1 VDFLTS
7 SGYLDGPGA
16 RERAGL
22 PKDTGPWRV
31 VTSKALFDFDEET
44 KRMRL
49 TGILKGLDPEEV
61 IQGMGFKP
69 LMASILQ
76 ELDPP
81 QGDELHLLRE
91 HIDPSGIIIRGEKM
105 RAAR

>member
-7 SGYLDGPGA
+7 PGYLDGPGA

-44 KRMRL
+44 KKMRL
-49 TGILKGLDPEEV
+49 MEILKGLDPEEV

-81 QGDELHLLRE
+81 KGGELHLLRE
-91 HIDPSGIIIRGEKM
+91 HIDHSGIIIRGEEM